1 MSVNVRRIG
10 LVAGRE
16 FMAAVANK
24 GFVIGLLIMPAL
36 IALMIAIV
44 PRVLGQGSQTIRG
57 EVAVIDHTGQIAEP
71 LRAALVPDAITARRR
86 ETARRAFENAP
97 AAVRSAAGS
106 SGTAVE
112 RVIGAPPDLT
122 LVERPA
128 SADLQREKQWLNQ
141 PPAPGGLRH
150 LALLVVQPNAVVA
163 SDGRTDYG
171 TYELFVAENLDERIE
186 TELYDALRESLI
198 AARIRAHNL
207 DRAQVEA
214 VMRVRRSTSVT
225 VAAGTEQRTNVA
237 FNRMLPFV
245 FAGLLVFSVVI
256 GGQTLL
262 TQTVEE
268 KSNRVIEVLLSAVSP
283 IELMAG
289 KIVGQMAVSMLVLVL
304 YIGVGLFMLM
314 SFAMF
319 GLLDPL
325 LILYLVVFFVISY
338 LLFAA
343 VFSAVG
349 AAVNEMREAQSL
361 MTPVMLAL
369 MSPWFFAPVIGR
381 EPNSTFSIAASFIP
395 PVNTFAMMIR
405 LASPTPPPT
414 WQVLATI
421 VIGLVA
427 ACGVIWFAAKVF
439 KVGLLM
445 HGKAPNMATLMRWAR
460 EA

>member
-1 MSVNVRRIG
+1 MSVSMKRIG

-24 GFVIGLLIMPAL
+24 GFVIGLLLMPAL
-36 IALMIAIV
+36 IAVMAVLF
-44 PRVLGQGSQTIRG
+44 PRVLSQGSQAIRG
-57 EVAVIDHTGQIAEP
+57 EVAVIDHTGRIAGS
-71 LRAALVPDAITARRR
+71 LREALAPDAIVARRM
-86 ETARRAFENAP
+86 ETTRRAFENAP

-106 SGTAVE
+106 SSGAVQ
-112 RVIGAPPDLT
+112 RVVGVPPELT
-122 LVERPA
+122 ILERPA
-128 SADLQREKQWLNQ
+128 PADLQRDKQWLTEA
-141 PPAPGGLRH
+141 PPAGGLRH

-163 SDGRTDYG
+163 SDGQADYG
-171 TYELFVAENLDERIE
+171 TYELFVSENLDERIE
-186 TELYDALRESLI
+186 TELYDAIRESLI
-198 AARIRAHNL
+198 AARIRAHDL
-207 DRAQVEA
+207 DRRQVEA
-214 VMRVRRSTSVT
+214 VMRVRRATSVT
-225 VAAGTEQRTNVA
+225 VAAGEERRTNVA
-237 FNRMLPFV
+237 FNRSLPFV
-245 FAGLLVFSVVI
+245 FAGLLVFGVMI

-283 IELMAG
+283 VELMAG
-289 KIVGQMAVSMLVLVL
+289 KILGQMAVSMLVLAL
-304 YIGVGLFMLM
+304 YIAMGIFLLM

-369 MSPWFFAPVIGR
+369 MSPWIFAPVIGR
-381 EPNSTFSIAASFIP
+381 EPNSTFAIALSFIP
-395 PVNTFAMMIR
+395 PVNSFAMMIR

-414 WQVLATI
+414 WQVLVTI
-421 VIGLVA
+421 VIGLAA
-427 ACGVIWFAAKVF
+427 ACGVTWFAAKVF

-445 HGKAPNMATLMRWAR
+445 HGKAPNMATLMRWAK

>member
-1 MSVNVRRIG
+1 MSISMRRIG

-16 FMAAVANK
+16 FMAAVMNK
-24 GFVIGLLIMPAL
+24 GFVIGLLLMPAL
-36 IALMIAIV
+36 IAVMSVALPRLMS
-44 PRVLGQGSQTIRG
+44 QGSQAIRG
-57 EVAVIDHTGQIAEP
+57 EVAVIDHTGQIAGP
-71 LRAALVPDAITARRR
+71 LRAALAPDAIMARRL
-86 ETARRAFENAP
+86 ETTRRVFENAP

-106 SGTAVE
+106 SSNVVQRAA
-112 RVIGAPPDLT
+112 GAAPELT
-122 LVERPA
+122 ILERPA
-128 SADLQREKQWLNQ
+128 TTDLQREKQWLTEGA
-141 PPAPGGLRH
+141 PAGGLRH

-163 SDGRTDYG
+163 SDGGTDYG
-171 TYELFVAENLDERIE
+171 TYELFVPENLDERIE
-186 TELYDALRESLI
+186 TELFDALREALV

-207 DRAQVEA
+207 DRSQVEA
-214 VMRVRRSTSVT
+214 VMRVRRATSVT
-225 VAAGTEQRTNVA
+225 IAAGGERRTNIA
-237 FNRMLPFV
+237 FNRALPFI
-245 FAGLLVFSVVI
+245 FAGLLVFGIMI

-283 IELMAG
+283 VELMAG
-289 KIVGQMAVSMLVLVL
+289 KILGQMAVSMLVLAL
-304 YIGVGLFMLM
+304 YIGMGLFLLM
-314 SFAMF
+314 SFAML

-325 LILYLVVFFVISY
+325 LIVYLVIFFVIAY

-343 VFSAVG
+343 VFGAVG

-361 MTPVMLAL
+361 MTPIVLAL
-369 MSPWFFAPVIGR
+369 MSPWIFAPVIGR
-381 EPNSTFSIAASFIP
+381 EPNSTFAIAASFIP

-414 WQVLATI
+414 WQVLLTMA
-421 VIGLVA
+421 IGLAA
-427 ACGVIWFAAKVF
+427 ACAVIWFAAKVF

>member
-1 MSVNVRRIG
+1 MSVSIKRIG

-24 GFVIGLLIMPAL
+24 GFVIGLLLMPAIFAVL
-36 IALMIAIV
+36 AV
-44 PRVLGQGSQTIRG
+44 VFPRVVSQGAQAIRG
-57 EVAVIDHTGQIAEP
+57 EVAVIDQTGQIAGP
-71 LRAALVPDAITARRR
+71 LREALAPGAITARRV
-86 ETARRAFENAP
+86 ESTKRAFENAP
-97 AAVRSAAGS
+97 AAVRTAAGS
-106 SGTAVE
+106 SSGAMQRAIGT
-112 RVIGAPPDLT
+112 PPELT
-122 LVERPA
+122 ILERPA
-128 SADLQREKQWLNQ
+128 ASDLQREKQWLTEA
-141 PPAPGGLRH
+141 PAAGGLRH
-150 LALLVVQPNAVVA
+150 LALVVVQPNAVVA
-163 SDGRTDYG
+163 SGQSDYG
-171 TYELFVAENLDERIE
+171 TYELFVPENLDERIE

-207 DRAQVEA
+207 DRSQVEA
-214 VMRVRRSTSVT
+214 VMRVRRATSVT
-225 VAAGTEQRTNVA
+225 IAAGEERRTNVA
-237 FNRMLPFV
+237 FNRALPFV
-245 FAGLLVFSVVI
+245 FAGLLVFGVMI

-289 KIVGQMAVSMLVLVL
+289 KILGQMAVSMLVLAL
-304 YIGVGLFMLM
+304 YIAMGIFLLM

-325 LILYLVVFFVISY
+325 LILYLLVFFVISY
-338 LLFAA
+338 LVFAA
-343 VFSAVG
+343 AFSAVG

-369 MSPWFFAPVIGR
+369 MAPWMFAPIIGR
-381 EPNSTFSIAASFIP
+381 EPNSTLAVALSFIP

-405 LASPTPPPT
+405 LASATPPPT
-414 WQVLATI
+414 WQVLLSM
-421 VIGLVA
+421 VVGLAA

-445 HGKAPNMATLMRWAR
+445 HGKAPNVATLMRWAR

>member
-1 MSVNVRRIG
+1 MSVSMRRIG

-16 FMAAVANK
+16 FMAAVMNK
-24 GFVIGLLIMPAL
+24 GFVIGLLIMPAI
-36 IALMIAIV
+36 IAAMVAV
-44 PRVLGQGSQTIRG
+44 FPRVLRQGSAAIRG
-57 EVAVIDHTGQIAEP
+57 EVAVIDHTGQIAGP
-71 LRAALVPDAITARRR
+71 LRAALAPDAIMARRR
-86 ETARRAFENAP
+86 ESTRRAFENAP
-97 AAVRSAAGS
+97 AAVRSAANS
-106 SGTAVE
+106 SPAVVE
-112 RVIGAPPDLT
+112 RAVGTPLELT
-122 LVERPA
+122 ILERQTT
-128 SADLQREKQWLNQ
+128 ADLQREKQWLDE
-141 PPAPGGLRH
+141 PAPPGGLRH
-150 LALLVVQPNAVVA
+150 LALLVVAPDAVVA
-163 SDGRTDYG
+163 GGGGNDYG
-171 TYELFVAENLDERIE
+171 GYELFVAENLDERVE
-186 TELYDALRESLI
+186 TELYDALRETLVGV
-198 AARIRAHNL
+198 RIRVHNL
-207 DRAQVEA
+207 DRSQVEA
-214 VMRVRRSTSVT
+214 VMRVRRATSVT
-225 VAAGTEQRTNVA
+225 VGAGIERRTNVA

-245 FAGLLVFSVVI
+245 FAGLLVFGVMI

-289 KIVGQMAVSMLVLVL
+289 KILGQMAVSMLVLAL
-304 YIGVGLFMLM
+304 YVGMGLFMLM

-325 LILYLVVFFVISY
+325 LILYLLVFFVISY

-369 MSPWFFAPVIGR
+369 MAPWMFASLIAR
-381 EPNSTFSIAASFIP
+381 EPNSTFSIALSLIP
-395 PVNTFAMMIR
+395 PVNTFAMMVR
-405 LASPTPPPT
+405 LASATPPPT
-414 WQVLATI
+414 WQVLATM

-427 ACGVIWFAAKVF
+427 ACAVVWFAAKVF

-445 HGKAPNMATLMRWAR
+445 HGKAPNMGTLVRWAR

>member
-1 MSVNVRRIG
+1 MSISVRRIG
-10 LVAGRE
+10 LVGGRE

-24 GFVIGLLIMPAL
+24 GFVIGLLLMPVM
-36 IALMIAIV
+36 IALLAV
-44 PRVLGQGSQTIRG
+44 AFPRLMSQESQVIRG
-57 EVAVIDHTGQIAEP
+57 EVAVIDHTGQITGL
-71 LRAALVPDAITARRR
+71 LRAALAPDAITARRLA
-86 ETARRAFENAP
+86 TTRRAFENAP

-106 SGTAVE
+106 SESVVQRAVGTAPE
-112 RVIGAPPDLT
+112 LT
-122 LVERPA
+122 ILERPTT
-128 SADLQREKQWLNQ
+128 ADLQKEKRWLIEA
-141 PPAPGGLRH
+141 PPPGGMRH

-163 SDGRTDYG
+163 GEGRTDYG
-171 TYELFVAENLDERIE
+171 TYELFVPENLDERIE
-186 TELYDALRESLI
+186 TELFDALTESLV

-207 DRAQVEA
+207 DRSQVEA
-214 VMRVRRSTSVT
+214 VMRVGRATSVT
-225 VAAGTEQRTNVA
+225 VAAGEERRTNIV
-237 FNRMLPFV
+237 FNRSLPFI
-245 FAGLLVFSVVI
+245 FAGLLVFGIMI

-268 KSNRVIEVLLSAVSP
+268 KSNRVIEVLLSALSP
-283 IELMAG
+283 VELMAG
-289 KIVGQMAVSMLVLVL
+289 KILGQMAVSMLVLAL
-304 YIGVGLFMLM
+304 YIGMGLFLLM
-314 SFAMF
+314 SFAML

-325 LILYLVVFFVISY
+325 LILYLVIFFIISY

-343 VFSAVG
+343 VFGAVG

-369 MSPWFFAPVIGR
+369 MAPWIFVPVIGR
-381 EPNSTFSIAASFIP
+381 EPNSTFAVAASFIP

-414 WQVLATI
+414 WQVLLTMT
-421 VIGLVA
+421 VGLAA

-445 HGKAPNMATLMRWAR
+445 HGKAPNIATLMRWAK

>member
-1 MSVNVRRIG
+1 MSVSMRRIG

-24 GFVIGLLIMPAL
+24 GFVIGLLVMPAI
-36 IALMIAIV
+36 IAVMVVVFPLVM
-44 PRVLGQGSQTIRG
+44 RQGAQAIRG
-57 EVAVIDHTGQIAEP
+57 EVAVIDHTGQIAGP
-71 LRAALVPDAITARRR
+71 LRAALAPDAIMARRL
-86 ETARRAFENAP
+86 ESTKRAFENAP
-97 AAVRSAAGS
+97 AAVRSAAS
-106 SGTAVE
+106 SSPGVVE
-112 RVIGAPPDLT
+112 RAVGTPLELT
-122 LVERPA
+122 ILDRPA
-128 SADLQREKQWLNQ
+128 TADLQVEKQWLAE

-150 LALLVVQPNAVVA
+150 LALLVVPPDAVVA
-163 SDGRTDYG
+163 RDGRADYG
-171 TYELFVAENLDERIE
+171 GYELFVAENLDERVE
-186 TELYDALRESLI
+186 TELFDALRETLI
-198 AARIRAHNL
+198 GVRIRAHNL
-207 DRAQVEA
+207 DRRQVEA
-214 VMRVRRSTSVT
+214 VMRVRRATSVT
-225 VAAGTEQRTNVA
+225 VAAGTERRTNMA
-237 FNRMLPFV
+237 FNRSLPFI
-245 FAGLLVFSVVI
+245 FAGLLVFGVMI

-289 KIVGQMAVSMLVLVL
+289 KILGQMAVSMLVLAL
-304 YIGVGLFMLM
+304 YVGMGLFMLT

-325 LILYLVVFFVISY
+325 LILYLVVFFVLSY

-343 VFSAVG
+343 AFSAVG

-361 MTPVMLAL
+361 MTPLMLTL
-369 MSPWFFAPVIGR
+369 MAPWMFASIIAR
-381 EPNSTFSIAASFIP
+381 EPNSTFSIALSLIP

-405 LASPTPPPT
+405 LASSTPPPA

-421 VIGLVA
+421 VIGLAA
-427 ACGVIWFAAKVF
+427 ACAVIWFAAKVF

-445 HGKAPNMATLMRWAR
+445 HGKAPNMGTLLRWAR